1 MQNSENEFDVEE
13 DSLTQNQHIQKILFR
28 ILPFWPLIVLAIIT
42 GFAGA
47 KIYLRYA
54 TKIYAVKA
62 RVIVNDDSQQK
73 TGNLLDVMQQ
83 LDTRNMSTETEK
95 EMEIM
100 RSRNLLSLLTKNLQL
115 NVIYG
120 LKGHV
125 TSGQSF
131 KNIPFKLILQNPDSL
146 VSSFTGGVQIVNDK
160 IKFDNVL
167 YPCDTFVENAPPH
180 KIKFKWH
187 INLADVNKSE
197 NNNWYVKVQTID
209 TTVNQIQ
216 QALTIE
222 PISKQS
228 SILDLTY
235 NDALPERGITILDS
249 LLALYGTST
258 VNYKSRMS
266 ENTLHFLD
274 ERLALVSG
282 DLNEVEKNLE
292 NYKTKNDIVDLSA
305 QGSVV
310 LDQMKETG
318 TKISELNVQI
328 DVLNK
333 IKNYVVTRNNSNNEI
348 PATLGIADPVLNDLL
363 KQLYEAEFELQKTI
377 QTSGIK
383 NPRVAVFQENINRLK
398 PSVLAGINNLQGGLQ
413 ASLHQLQ
420 SDNNKLNGML
430 NKMPL
435 KERQLMDI
443 SRQQG
448 IKNGIYTFLLQ
459 KREES
464 AITAAG
470 IVANYRI
477 IETPEISGLVKPKS
491 SIIYLAGVLLALII
505 VITYIYLKEFSS
517 TRLKF
522 RSQIEERTDVPVLAE
537 ITFQNHISDSPV
549 VIEEGKRSRV
559 AEEFREL
566 RTNLNYV
573 TFNSKEKNKVILVT
587 SSIPNEGK
595 SFIAINTSISL
606 SLTGSKVVLL
616 EFDLRKPKISKELG
630 INRNPG
636 LSTYL
641 IGKASES
648 EIIKPHPSISNLY
661 IIPSGP
667 IPPNP
672 SELIIG
678 QRLSELLTYLK
689 QNFDYIIIDS
699 PPVAAVTDSKILANV
714 ANATL
719 YIMRQNYTDSS
730 FLELIN
736 NLKQKKA
743 FPSLNIVFNGI
754 KVRGI
759 PGYGSYRYGYK
770 YGHGYG
776 YGGYEYTEKEIK
788 KPWWKFW

>member
-1 MQNSENEFDVEE
+1 MQNSENEFHDIEE
-13 DSLTQNQHIQKILFR
+13 DSLSQNEDLQRLLFR
-28 ILPFWPLIVLAIIT
+28 ILPYWPLIVLAMIF
-42 GFAGA
+42 GFVGA

-73 TGNLLDVMQQ
+73 TGNLLAIMQQ

-100 RSRNLLSLLTKNLQL
+100 RSRNLLSQLTKNLQL
-115 NVIYG
+115 NVKYG

-131 KNIPFKLILQNPDSL
+131 KNVPFKLILENPDSVL
-146 VSSFTGGVQIVNDK
+146 SSFTGEVHIINNK
-160 IKFDNVL
+160 IQFNNVL
-167 YPCDTFVENAPPH
+167 YPVDTFVENSTRH
-180 KIKFKWH
+180 NIKLKWH
-187 INLADVNKSE
+187 INSENLLKSE

-216 QALTIE
+216 QDLTIE

-249 LLALYGTST
+249 LLALYGTSS

-274 ERLALVSG
+274 ERLALVAG

-305 QGSVV
+305 QGTVV
-310 LDQMKETG
+310 LNQMKETG

-333 IKNYVVTRNNSNNEI
+333 IKKYVVARNNSNNEI
-348 PATLGIADPVLNDLL
+348 PATLGIPDPFLNDLL

-377 QTSGIK
+377 QISGVK
-383 NPRVAVFQENINRLK
+383 NPKVAVLQETIDKLK
-398 PSVLAGINNLQGGLQ
+398 PSVLASISNLQGGFQISLQ
-413 ASLHQLQ
+413 QLQ

-459 KREES
+459 KREEA

-477 IETPEISGLVKPKS
+477 IETPELSGIVKPKS

-505 VITYIYLKEFSS
+505 AIIYLYLKEFSS

-522 RSQIEERTDVPVLAE
+522 RSQIEDRTDVPILAE
-537 ITFQNHISDSPV
+537 ITFQNHASDSPV

-566 RTNLNYV
+566 RTNLGYI
-573 TFNSKEKNKVILVT
+573 TFNSREKSKVILIT

-641 IGKASES
+641 IGKASEN
-648 EIIKPHPSISNLY
+648 EIIKPHPSISNFY

-678 QRLSELLTYLK
+678 QKLNELLSYLK
-689 QNFDYIIIDS
+689 QNFDYVIIDS

-754 KVRGI
+754 KVKSI
-759 PGYGSYRYGYK
+759 PGYGSYGNGYK
-770 YGHGYG
+770 YGYG